1 MTLLNNR
8 QLEEMYDE
16 MLDDVYGD
24 IEICGYHYPASKA
37 LFDVDPTAYRCGFND
52 WLDSMI
58 QDEILFQDDDENVYD
73 EKPIPEGMSEC
84 FDCGDLHDGTFHA
97 NLCEDCCGAKE
108 GDE

>member
-1 MTLLNNR
+1 MTQLNER
-8 QLEEMYDE
+8 QLEEMYNE

-58 QDEILFQDDDENVYD
+58 QDEILYEH
-73 EKPIPEGMSEC
+73 K
-84 FDCGDLHDGTFHA
+84 DGTIHDEP
-97 NLCEDCCGAKE
+97 EDEEIEE
-108 GDE
+108 G